1 MRHAFILSFLLQL
14 RSYHPSP
21 LFIERPIMT
30 HSHAVDLDRHT
41 MTDTH
46 KNNNDLDYLSVNDYD
61 YELPDDLIARY
72 PLAQRSASRLLYLP
86 ASNPAT
92 VADSRAEDRM
102 FSELPDLLNA
112 GDLIVFNDTK
122 VMKARLFGQ
131 KDTGGKIEVL
141 IERLVDIADL
151 APAALHLTTADDQTV
166 CTDHIA
172 LGHIKA
178 SKAPKLG
185 QRLQLADGH
194 IHAVMIGRQ
203 DNLFILAFDAPILP
217 QLEQYGELPIPPYFE
232 RHADDTDNTR
242 YQTVFHDPAKLASVA
257 APTASLH
264 FDKAV
269 LDKLAAKGIHT
280 AFVTL
285 HVGAGTFAPVK
296 TDNLLNHTMHSE
308 YAHLPQATA
317 DLINQTHT
325 NGKQVIAIGTTVTR
339 VLETAY
345 QKTASTGKPLAGW
358 SGDTDIF
365 IYPGFKFAVIDK
377 LLTNFHL
384 PKSTLLMLVSA
395 FSGKQAIEQAYK
407 HAVEQQYRFFSYG
420 DAMLLEKQIT
430 AE

>member
-1 MRHAFILSFLLQL
+1 
-14 RSYHPSP
+14 
-21 LFIERPIMT
+21 MT
-30 HSHAVDLDRHT
+30 NSHTVHSDTNTL
-41 MTDTH
+41 TDTDE
-46 KNNNDLDYLSVNDYD
+46 NSSSLNYLSVDDYD
-61 YELPDDLIARY
+61 YVLPDSLIARY
-72 PLAQRSASRLLYLP
+72 PLTQRSASKLLYLP
-86 ASNPAT
+86 ADNQSNKAHI
-92 VADSRAEDRM
+92 EDRL
-102 FSELPDLLNA
+102 FAELPDLLNA

-131 KDTGGKIEVL
+131 KDTGGKIEAL
-141 IERLVDIADL
+141 IERLVAISDLDITT
-151 APAALHLTTADDQTV
+151 LHLKSTDDESIKTEHV
-166 CTDHIA
+166 A
-172 LGHIKA
+172 LCHIKA
-178 SKAPKLG
+178 SKALKLG

-194 IHAVMIGRQ
+194 MHAMMIGRQ

-217 QLEQYGELPIPPYFE
+217 HLELYGELPIPPYFE

-242 YQTVFHDPAKLASVA
+242 YQTVFHDPTKLASVA

-264 FDKAV
+264 FDETV
-269 LDKLAAKGIHT
+269 LSKLAAKGINT

-317 DLINQTHT
+317 DLINQTHA

-345 QKTASTGKPLAGW
+345 QKTAVDGQALSSW

-365 IYPGFKFAVIDK
+365 IYPGFEFGVIDR

-395 FSGKQAIEQAYK
+395 FSGKSAIEHAYQ
-407 HAVEQQYRFFSYG
+407 HAINKQYRFFSYG
-420 DAMLLEKQIT
+420 DAMLLDK
-430 AE
+430 AAVA

>member
-1 MRHAFILSFLLQL
+1 
-14 RSYHPSP
+14 
-21 LFIERPIMT
+21 
-30 HSHAVDLDRHT
+30 
-41 MTDTH
+41 MTDFHALDSTTPTLIDNDTD
-46 KNNNDLDYLSVNDYD
+46 NNVLDYLSVDDYD
-61 YELPDDLIARY
+61 YELPDSLIARY
-72 PLAQRSASRLLYLP
+72 PLAQRSASKLLYLATDNQKNT
-86 ASNPAT
+86 AS
-92 VADSRAEDRM
+92 VQDRL
-102 FSELPDLLNA
+102 FAELPDLLNA

-141 IERLVDIADL
+141 IERLVNLSDL
-151 APAALHLTTADDQTV
+151 DVTILHVETIDDTAV
-166 CTDHIA
+166 NKEHIA
-172 LGHIKA
+172 LCHVKA

-185 QRLQLADGH
+185 QRVSLADGH
-194 IHAVMIGRQ
+194 MNAVMIGRQ
-203 DNLFILAFDAPILP
+203 DNLFILAFEAPILP
-217 QLEQYGELPIPPYFE
+217 HLELYGELPIPPYFE

-257 APTASLH
+257 SPTASLH
-264 FDKAV
+264 FDESV
-269 LDKLAAKGIHT
+269 LNQLTEKGINT

-317 DLINQTHT
+317 DLINQTHA
-325 NGKQVIAIGTTVTR
+325 NGNQVIAIGTTVTR

-345 QKTASTGKPLAGW
+345 QKTAVEGQPLSSW

-365 IYPGFKFAVIDK
+365 IYPGFKFGVIDR

-395 FSGKQAIEQAYK
+395 FSGKAAIEHAYQ
-407 HAVEQQYRFFSYG
+407 HAIEKQYRFFSYG
-420 DAMLLEKQIT
+420 DAMLLDKK
-430 AE
+430 AN

>member
-1 MRHAFILSFLLQL
+1 
-14 RSYHPSP
+14 
-21 LFIERPIMT
+21 
-30 HSHAVDLDRHT
+30 
-41 MTDTH
+41 MTDSQPVNLVTTCTDTAD
-46 KNNNDLDYLSVNDYD
+46 KNLDKSSVKNTNKMLDKNAETLEYLSVDDYD
-61 YELPDDLIARY
+61 YELPDSLIARY
-72 PLAQRSASRLLYLP
+72 PLAQRSASKLLYL
-86 ASNPAT
+86 AT
-92 VADSRAEDRM
+92 NQQKDSDSQIIDKQ

-141 IERLVDIADL
+141 IERLVNISDL
-151 APAALHLTTADDQTV
+151 DSTVLQLETTDGKSIDQE
-166 CTDHIA
+166 HIA
-172 LGHIKA
+172 LCHVKA

-185 QRLQLADGH
+185 QRLEIADGH
-194 IHAVMIGRQ
+194 MQAVVIGRQ
-203 DNLFILAFDAPILP
+203 ENLFILAFEALILP
-217 QLEQYGELPIPPYFE
+217 DLERYGELPIPPYFE
-232 RHADDTDNTR
+232 RHADATDNTR

-264 FDKAV
+264 FDKFV

-308 YAHLPQATA
+308 YAHLPQVPA
-317 DLINQTHT
+317 DLINQTHA

-345 QKTASTGKPLAGW
+345 QKTAVNGQALSSWA
-358 SGDTDIF
+358 GDTDIF
-365 IYPGFKFAVIDK
+365 IYPGFRFGVIDK

-395 FSGKQAIEQAYK
+395 FAGKAPIEQAYQ
-407 HAVEQQYRFFSYG
+407 HAINNYYRFFSYG
-420 DAMLLEKQIT
+420 DAMLLDKKIK
-430 AE
+430 A

>member
-1 MRHAFILSFLLQL
+1 
-14 RSYHPSP
+14 
-21 LFIERPIMT
+21 
-30 HSHAVDLDRHT
+30 
-41 MTDTH
+41 MTDSQPVNLVTTCTDTAD
-46 KNNNDLDYLSVNDYD
+46 KNLDKSSVKNTNKMLDKNAETLEYLSVDDYD
-61 YELPDDLIARY
+61 YELPDSLIARY
-72 PLAQRSASRLLYLP
+72 PLAQRSASKLLYL
-86 ASNPAT
+86 AT
-92 VADSRAEDRM
+92 NQQKDSDSQIIDKQ

-141 IERLVDIADL
+141 IERLVNISDL
-151 APAALHLTTADDQTV
+151 NSTVLKLETTDGKSIDQE
-166 CTDHIA
+166 HIA
-172 LGHIKA
+172 LCHVKA

-185 QRLQLADGH
+185 QRLEIADGH
-194 IHAVMIGRQ
+194 MQAVVIGRQ
-203 DNLFILAFDAPILP
+203 ENLFILAFEAPILP
-217 QLEQYGELPIPPYFE
+217 DLERYGELPIPPYFE
-232 RHADDTDNTR
+232 RHADATDNTR

-264 FDKAV
+264 FDKFV

-308 YAHLPQATA
+308 YAHLPQVTA
-317 DLINQTHT
+317 DLINQTHA

-345 QKTASTGKPLAGW
+345 QKTAVNGQALSSWA
-358 SGDTDIF
+358 GDTDIF
-365 IYPGFKFAVIDK
+365 IYPGFRFGVIDK

-395 FSGKQAIEQAYK
+395 FAGKAPIEQAYQ
-407 HAVEQQYRFFSYG
+407 HAINNYYRFFSYG
-420 DAMLLEKQIT
+420 DAMLLDKKIK
-430 AE
+430 A

>member
-1 MRHAFILSFLLQL
+1 
-14 RSYHPSP
+14 
-21 LFIERPIMT
+21 
-30 HSHAVDLDRHT
+30 
-41 MTDTH
+41 MTDSQPVNLDTTCTDTAD
-46 KNNNDLDYLSVNDYD
+46 KNLDKSSVKNTNKMLDKNAETLEYLSVDDYD
-61 YELPDDLIARY
+61 YELPDSLIARY
-72 PLAQRSASRLLYLP
+72 PLAQRSASKLLYL
-86 ASNPAT
+86 AT
-92 VADSRAEDRM
+92 NQQKDSDSQIIDKQ

-141 IERLVDIADL
+141 IERLVNISDL
-151 APAALHLTTADDQTV
+151 DSTVLQLETTDGKSIDQE
-166 CTDHIA
+166 HIA
-172 LGHIKA
+172 LCHVKA

-185 QRLQLADGH
+185 QRLEIADGH
-194 IHAVMIGRQ
+194 MQAVVIGRQ
-203 DNLFILAFDAPILP
+203 ENLFILAFEAPILP
-217 QLEQYGELPIPPYFE
+217 DLERYGELPIPPYFE
-232 RHADDTDNTR
+232 RHADATDNTR

-264 FDKAV
+264 FDKFV

-308 YAHLPQATA
+308 YAHLPQVTA
-317 DLINQTHT
+317 DLINQTHA

-345 QKTASTGKPLAGW
+345 QKTAVNGQALSSWA
-358 SGDTDIF
+358 GDTDIF
-365 IYPGFKFAVIDK
+365 IYPGFRFGVIDK

-395 FSGKQAIEQAYK
+395 FAGKAPIEQAYQ
-407 HAVEQQYRFFSYG
+407 HAINNYYRFFSYG
-420 DAMLLEKQIT
+420 DAMLLDKKIK
-430 AE
+430 A

>member
-1 MRHAFILSFLLQL
+1 M
-14 RSYHPSP
+14 
-21 LFIERPIMT
+21 
-30 HSHAVDLDRHT
+30 LD
-41 MTDTH
+41 
-46 KNNNDLDYLSVNDYD
+46 KNAETLEYLSVDDYD
-61 YELPDDLIARY
+61 YELPDSLIARY
-72 PLAQRSASRLLYLP
+72 PLAQRSASKLLYL
-86 ASNPAT
+86 AT
-92 VADSRAEDRM
+92 NQQKDSDSQIIDKQ

-141 IERLVDIADL
+141 IERLVNISDL
-151 APAALHLTTADDQTV
+151 NSTVLKLETTDGKSIDKE
-166 CTDHIA
+166 HIA
-172 LGHIKA
+172 LCHVKA

-185 QRLQLADGH
+185 QRLEIADGH
-194 IHAVMIGRQ
+194 MQAVVIGRQ
-203 DNLFILAFDAPILP
+203 ENLFILAFEALILP
-217 QLEQYGELPIPPYFE
+217 DLERYGELPIPPYFE
-232 RHADDTDNTR
+232 RHADATDNTR

-264 FDKAV
+264 FDKFV

-308 YAHLPQATA
+308 YAHLPQVTA
-317 DLINQTHT
+317 DLINQTHA

-345 QKTASTGKPLAGW
+345 QKTAVNGQALSSWA
-358 SGDTDIF
+358 GDTDIF
-365 IYPGFKFAVIDK
+365 IYPGFRFGVIDK

-395 FSGKQAIEQAYK
+395 FAGKAPIEQAYQ
-407 HAVEQQYRFFSYG
+407 HAINNYYRFFSYG
-420 DAMLLEKQIT
+420 DAMLLDKKIK
-430 AE
+430 A

>member
-1 MRHAFILSFLLQL
+1 
-14 RSYHPSP
+14 
-21 LFIERPIMT
+21 
-30 HSHAVDLDRHT
+30 
-41 MTDTH
+41 MTDSQPVNLDTTCTDTAD
-46 KNNNDLDYLSVNDYD
+46 KNLDKSSVKNTNKMLDKNAETLEYLSVDDYD
-61 YELPDDLIARY
+61 YELPDSLIARY
-72 PLAQRSASRLLYLP
+72 PLAQRSASKLLYL
-86 ASNPAT
+86 AT
-92 VADSRAEDRM
+92 NQQKDSDSQIIDKQ

-141 IERLVDIADL
+141 IERLVNISDL
-151 APAALHLTTADDQTV
+151 DSTVLQLETTDGKSIDQE
-166 CTDHIA
+166 HIA
-172 LGHIKA
+172 LCHVKA

-185 QRLQLADGH
+185 QRLEIADGH
-194 IHAVMIGRQ
+194 MQAVVIGRQ
-203 DNLFILAFDAPILP
+203 ENLFILAFEALILP
-217 QLEQYGELPIPPYFE
+217 DLERYGELPIPPYFE
-232 RHADDTDNTR
+232 RHADATDNTR

-264 FDKAV
+264 FDKFV

-308 YAHLPQATA
+308 YAHLPQVTA
-317 DLINQTHT
+317 DLINQTHA

-345 QKTASTGKPLAGW
+345 QKTAVNGQALSSWA
-358 SGDTDIF
+358 GDTDIF
-365 IYPGFKFAVIDK
+365 IYPGFRFGVIDK

-395 FSGKQAIEQAYK
+395 FAGKAAIERAYQ
-407 HAVEQQYRFFSYG
+407 HAINNYYRFFSYG
-420 DAMLLEKQIT
+420 DAMLLDKKIK
-430 AE
+430 A

>member
-1 MRHAFILSFLLQL
+1 
-14 RSYHPSP
+14 
-21 LFIERPIMT
+21 MT
-30 HSHAVDLDRHT
+30 DINAVDS
-41 MTDTH
+41 DTNTLIDTN
-46 KNNNDLDYLSVNDYD
+46 KDNDTLDYLSVDDYD
-61 YELPDDLIARY
+61 YELPDSLIARY
-72 PLAQRSASRLLYLP
+72 PLSQRSASKLLYLP
-86 ASNPAT
+86 ANQQKTSTT
-92 VADSRAEDRM
+92 VEDRL
-102 FSELPDLLNA
+102 FAELPDLLSA

-131 KDTGGKIEVL
+131 KDTGGKLEVL
-141 IERLVDIADL
+141 IERLVGISDL
-151 APAALHLTTADDQTV
+151 DTATLHLENTNDKPVNQE
-166 CTDHIA
+166 HIA
-172 LGHIKA
+172 LCHVKA
-178 SKAPKLG
+178 SKALKLG

-194 IHAVMIGRQ
+194 MSATMIGRQ

-217 QLEQYGELPIPPYFE
+217 HLELYGELPIPPYFE
-232 RHADDTDNTR
+232 RHADDTDNAR
-242 YQTVFHDPAKLASVA
+242 YQTVFHDPTKLASVA

-264 FDKAV
+264 FDDLV
-269 LDKLAAKGIHT
+269 LSKLTEKGINT

-317 DLINQTHT
+317 DLINQTHA

-345 QKTASTGKPLAGW
+345 QKTANDGQALSSW

-365 IYPGFKFAVIDK
+365 IYPGFKFGVIDK

-395 FSGKQAIEQAYK
+395 FSGKDTIEHAYQHAIKE
-407 HAVEQQYRFFSYG
+407 QYRFFSYG
-420 DAMLLEKQIT
+420 DAMLLEKKS
-430 AE
+430 A

>member
-1 MRHAFILSFLLQL
+1 
-14 RSYHPSP
+14 
-21 LFIERPIMT
+21 
-30 HSHAVDLDRHT
+30 
-41 MTDTH
+41 MTDSQPVKLDKTCTDTAE
-46 KNNNDLDYLSVNDYD
+46 KNLDKDSVKTPNKMLDKNAETLEYLSVDDYD
-61 YELPDDLIARY
+61 YELPDSLIARY
-72 PLAQRSASRLLYLP
+72 PLAQRSASKLLYLVTNQQRN
-86 ASNPAT
+86 S
-92 VADSRAEDRM
+92 DSQIIDKQ

-141 IERLVDIADL
+141 IERLVNISDL
-151 APAALHLTTADDQTV
+151 DSTALQLETTDSKSINQE
-166 CTDHIA
+166 HIA
-172 LGHIKA
+172 LCHVKA

-185 QRLQLADGH
+185 QRLEIADGQMQ
-194 IHAVMIGRQ
+194 AVVIGRQ
-203 DNLFILAFDAPILP
+203 DNLFILAFEAPILP
-217 QLEQYGELPIPPYFE
+217 DLERYGELPIPPYFE
-232 RHADDTDNTR
+232 RHADATDNTR

-264 FDKAV
+264 FDELV

-317 DLINQTHT
+317 DLINQTHA

-345 QKTASTGKPLAGW
+345 QKTAVNGQALSSWA
-358 SGDTDIF
+358 GDTDIF
-365 IYPGFKFAVIDK
+365 IYPGFRFGVIDK

-395 FSGKQAIEQAYK
+395 FAGKAAIEQAYQ
-407 HAVEQQYRFFSYG
+407 HAINNHYRFFSYG
-420 DAMLLEKQIT
+420 DAMLLDKKVNVQV
-430 AE
+430 

>member
-1 MRHAFILSFLLQL
+1 
-14 RSYHPSP
+14 
-21 LFIERPIMT
+21 
-30 HSHAVDLDRHT
+30 
-41 MTDTH
+41 MTDSQPVNLVTTCTDTAD
-46 KNNNDLDYLSVNDYD
+46 KNLDKSSVKNTNKMLDKNAETLEYLSVDDYD
-61 YELPDDLIARY
+61 YELPDSLIARY
-72 PLAQRSASRLLYLP
+72 PLAQRSASKLLYL
-86 ASNPAT
+86 AT
-92 VADSRAEDRM
+92 NQQKDSDSQIIDKQ

-141 IERLVDIADL
+141 IERLVNISDL
-151 APAALHLTTADDQTV
+151 DSTVLQLETTDGKSIDQE
-166 CTDHIA
+166 HIA
-172 LGHIKA
+172 LCHVKA

-185 QRLQLADGH
+185 QRLEIADGH
-194 IHAVMIGRQ
+194 MQAVVIGRQ
-203 DNLFILAFDAPILP
+203 ENLFILAFEAPILP
-217 QLEQYGELPIPPYFE
+217 DLERYGELPSPPYFE
-232 RHADDTDNTR
+232 RHADATDNTR

-264 FDKAV
+264 FDKFV

-308 YAHLPQATA
+308 YAHLPQVTA
-317 DLINQTHT
+317 DLINQTHA

-345 QKTASTGKPLAGW
+345 QKTAVNGQALSSWA
-358 SGDTDIF
+358 GDTDIF
-365 IYPGFKFAVIDK
+365 IYPGFRFGVIDK

-395 FSGKQAIEQAYK
+395 FAGKAPIEQAYQ
-407 HAVEQQYRFFSYG
+407 HAINNYYRFFSYG
-420 DAMLLEKQIT
+420 DTMLLDKKIK
-430 AE
+430 A

>member
-1 MRHAFILSFLLQL
+1 
-14 RSYHPSP
+14 
-21 LFIERPIMT
+21 MT
-30 HSHAVDLDRHT
+30 DSHALDST
-41 MTDTH
+41 APALIDNDTD
-46 KNNNDLDYLSVNDYD
+46 NNVLDYLSVDDYD
-61 YELPDDLIARY
+61 YELPDSLIARY
-72 PLAQRSASRLLYLP
+72 PLAQRSASKLLYLATDNQKNT
-86 ASNPAT
+86 AS
-92 VADSRAEDRM
+92 VQDRL
-102 FSELPDLLNA
+102 FAELPDLLNA

-141 IERLVDIADL
+141 IERLVNLSDL
-151 APAALHLTTADDQTV
+151 DVTTLHVETIDDTTINKE
-166 CTDHIA
+166 HIA
-172 LGHIKA
+172 LCHVKA

-185 QRLQLADGH
+185 QRVSLANGH
-194 IHAVMIGRQ
+194 MNAVMIGRQ
-203 DNLFILAFDAPILP
+203 DNLFILAFEAPILP
-217 QLEQYGELPIPPYFE
+217 HLELYGELPIPPYFE

-264 FDKAV
+264 FDESV
-269 LDKLAAKGIHT
+269 LNQLTEKGINT

-317 DLINQTHT
+317 DLINQTHA
-325 NGKQVIAIGTTVTR
+325 NGNQVIAIGTTVTR

-345 QKTASTGKPLAGW
+345 QKTAVEGQPLSSW

-365 IYPGFKFAVIDK
+365 IYPGFKFGVIDR

-395 FSGKQAIEQAYK
+395 FSGKAAIEHAYQ
-407 HAVEQQYRFFSYG
+407 HAIGKQYRFFSYG
-420 DAMLLEKQIT
+420 DAMLLDKK
-430 AE
+430 AN

>member
-1 MRHAFILSFLLQL
+1 
-14 RSYHPSP
+14 
-21 LFIERPIMT
+21 
-30 HSHAVDLDRHT
+30 
-41 MTDTH
+41 MTDSQPVNLDTTCTDTAD
-46 KNNNDLDYLSVNDYD
+46 KNLDKSSVKNTNKMLDKNAETLEYLSVDDYD
-61 YELPDDLIARY
+61 YELPDSLIARY
-72 PLAQRSASRLLYLP
+72 PLAQRSASKLLYL
-86 ASNPAT
+86 AT
-92 VADSRAEDRM
+92 NQQKDSDSQIIDKQ

-141 IERLVDIADL
+141 IERLVNISDL
-151 APAALHLTTADDQTV
+151 DSTVLQLETTDGKSIDQE
-166 CTDHIA
+166 HIA
-172 LGHIKA
+172 LCHVKA

-185 QRLQLADGH
+185 QRLEIADGH
-194 IHAVMIGRQ
+194 MQAVVIGRQ
-203 DNLFILAFDAPILP
+203 ENLFILAFEAPILP
-217 QLEQYGELPIPPYFE
+217 DLERYGELPIPPYFE
-232 RHADDTDNTR
+232 RHADATDNTR

-264 FDKAV
+264 FDKFV

-308 YAHLPQATA
+308 YAHLPQVTA
-317 DLINQTHT
+317 DLINQTHA

-345 QKTASTGKPLAGW
+345 QKTAVNGQALSSW
-358 SGDTDIF
+358 EGDTDIF
-365 IYPGFKFAVIDK
+365 IYPGFRFGVIDK

-395 FSGKQAIEQAYK
+395 FAGKAPIEQAYQ
-407 HAVEQQYRFFSYG
+407 HAINNYYRFFSYG
-420 DAMLLEKQIT
+420 DAMLLDKKIK
-430 AE
+430 A

>member
-1 MRHAFILSFLLQL
+1 
-14 RSYHPSP
+14 
-21 LFIERPIMT
+21 
-30 HSHAVDLDRHT
+30 
-41 MTDTH
+41 MTDSQPVNLDTTCTDTAD
-46 KNNNDLDYLSVNDYD
+46 KNLDKSSVKNTNKMLDKNAETLEYLSVDDYD
-61 YELPDDLIARY
+61 YELPDSLIARY
-72 PLAQRSASRLLYLP
+72 PLAQRSASKLLYL
-86 ASNPAT
+86 AT
-92 VADSRAEDRM
+92 NQQKDSDSQIIDKQ

-141 IERLVDIADL
+141 IERLVNISDL
-151 APAALHLTTADDQTV
+151 DSTVLQLETTDGKSIDQE
-166 CTDHIA
+166 HIA
-172 LGHIKA
+172 LCHVKA

-185 QRLQLADGH
+185 QRLEIADGH
-194 IHAVMIGRQ
+194 MQAVVIGRQ
-203 DNLFILAFDAPILP
+203 ENLFILAFEALILP
-217 QLEQYGELPIPPYFE
+217 DLERYGELPIPPYFE
-232 RHADDTDNTR
+232 RHADATDNTR

-264 FDKAV
+264 FDELV

-308 YAHLPQATA
+308 YAHLPQVTA
-317 DLINQTHT
+317 DLINQTHA

-345 QKTASTGKPLAGW
+345 QKTAVNGQALSSWA
-358 SGDTDIF
+358 GDTDIF
-365 IYPGFKFAVIDK
+365 IYPGFRFGVIDK

-395 FSGKQAIEQAYK
+395 FAGKAPIEQAYQ
-407 HAVEQQYRFFSYG
+407 HAINNYYRFFSYG
-420 DAMLLEKQIT
+420 DAMLLDKKIK
-430 AE
+430 A

>member
-1 MRHAFILSFLLQL
+1 
-14 RSYHPSP
+14 
-21 LFIERPIMT
+21 MT
-30 HSHAVDLDRHT
+30 DSHSVNSDNNIQI
-41 MTDTH
+41 DTH
-46 KNNNDLDYLSVNDYD
+46 KDDAVLDYLSVNDYD
-61 YELPDDLIARY
+61 YELPDSLIARY
-72 PLAQRSASRLLYLP
+72 PLAQRSASKLLHLATDNQKNT
-86 ASNPAT
+86 AS
-92 VADSRAEDRM
+92 VEDRL
-102 FSELPDLLNA
+102 FAELPDLLKA

-131 KDTGGKIEVL
+131 KDTGGKLEAL
-141 IERLVDIADL
+141 IERLVNISDL
-151 APAALHLTTADDQTV
+151 DAATLYLEDMDGEPVNQE
-166 CTDHIA
+166 HIA
-172 LGHIKA
+172 LCHVKT
-178 SKAPKLG
+178 SKALKLG
-185 QRLQLADGH
+185 QRVALADGH
-194 IHAVMIGRQ
+194 MHAVMIGRQ

-217 QLEQYGELPIPPYFE
+217 HLELYGELPIPPYFE

-264 FDKAV
+264 FDESV
-269 LDKLAAKGIHT
+269 LSKLEAKGINT

-317 DLINQTHT
+317 ELINQTHA
-325 NGKQVIAIGTTVTR
+325 NGNQVIAIGTTVTR

-345 QKTASTGKPLAGW
+345 QKTAVNGQALSSW

-365 IYPGFKFAVIDK
+365 IYPGFKFGVIDR

-395 FSGKQAIEQAYK
+395 FSGKAAIEQAYQ
-407 HAVEQQYRFFSYG
+407 HAIEKQYRFFSYG
-420 DAMLLEKQIT
+420 DAMLLDKK
-430 AE
+430 AN

>member
-1 MRHAFILSFLLQL
+1 
-14 RSYHPSP
+14 
-21 LFIERPIMT
+21 
-30 HSHAVDLDRHT
+30 
-41 MTDTH
+41 MTDSQPVKLDKTCTDTAE
-46 KNNNDLDYLSVNDYD
+46 KNLDKDSVKTTNKMLDKNAETLEYLSVDDYD
-61 YELPDDLIARY
+61 YELPDSLIARY
-72 PLAQRSASRLLYLP
+72 PLAQRSASKLLYL
-86 ASNPAT
+86 AANQQKNS
-92 VADSRAEDRM
+92 DSQIIDKQ

-141 IERLVDIADL
+141 IERLVNISDL
-151 APAALHLTTADDQTV
+151 DSTALQLETTDSKSINQE
-166 CTDHIA
+166 HIA
-172 LGHIKA
+172 LCHVKA

-185 QRLQLADGH
+185 QRLEIADGQMQ
-194 IHAVMIGRQ
+194 AVVIGRQ
-203 DNLFILAFDAPILP
+203 DNLFILAFEAPILP
-217 QLEQYGELPIPPYFE
+217 DLERYGELPIPPYFE
-232 RHADDTDNTR
+232 RHADATDNTR

-264 FDKAV
+264 FDELV

-317 DLINQTHT
+317 DLINQTHA

-345 QKTASTGKPLAGW
+345 QKTAVNGQALSSWA
-358 SGDTDIF
+358 GDTDIF
-365 IYPGFKFAVIDK
+365 IYPGFRFGVIDK

-395 FSGKQAIEQAYK
+395 FAGKAAIEQAYQ
-407 HAVEQQYRFFSYG
+407 HAINNHYRFFSYG
-420 DAMLLEKQIT
+420 DAMLLDKKVNVQV
-430 AE
+430 

>member
-1 MRHAFILSFLLQL
+1 
-14 RSYHPSP
+14 
-21 LFIERPIMT
+21 MT
-30 HSHAVDLDRHT
+30 DSHALDST
-41 MTDTH
+41 ILTLID
-46 KNNNDLDYLSVNDYD
+46 NDADHNVLDYLSVDDYD
-61 YELPDDLIARY
+61 YELPDSLIARY
-72 PLAQRSASRLLYLP
+72 PLAQRSASKLLYLATDNQKNT
-86 ASNPAT
+86 AS
-92 VADSRAEDRM
+92 VQDRL
-102 FSELPDLLNA
+102 FAELPDLLNA

-141 IERLVDIADL
+141 IERLVTLSDL
-151 APAALHLTTADDQTV
+151 DVTTLHIETVNDTTV
-166 CTDHIA
+166 NKEHIA
-172 LGHIKA
+172 LCHVKA

-185 QRLQLADGH
+185 QRVSLADGH
-194 IHAVMIGRQ
+194 MNAVMIGRQ
-203 DNLFILAFDAPILP
+203 DNLFILAFEAPILP
-217 QLEQYGELPIPPYFE
+217 HLELYGELPIPPYFE

-264 FDKAV
+264 FDESV
-269 LDKLAAKGIHT
+269 LNQLTEKGINT

-317 DLINQTHT
+317 DLINQTHA
-325 NGKQVIAIGTTVTR
+325 NGNQVIAIGTTVTR

-345 QKTASTGKPLAGW
+345 QKTATAGQPLSSW

-365 IYPGFKFAVIDK
+365 IYPGFKFGVIDR

-395 FSGKQAIEQAYK
+395 FSGKAAIEHAYQ
-407 HAVEQQYRFFSYG
+407 HAIEKQYRFFSYG
-420 DAMLLEKQIT
+420 DAMLLDKKANRT
-430 AE
+430 

>member
-1 MRHAFILSFLLQL
+1 
-14 RSYHPSP
+14 
-21 LFIERPIMT
+21 
-30 HSHAVDLDRHT
+30 
-41 MTDTH
+41 MTDSQPVNLDTTCTDTAD
-46 KNNNDLDYLSVNDYD
+46 KNLDKSSVKNTNKMLDKNAETLEYLSVDDYD
-61 YELPDDLIARY
+61 YELPDSLIARY
-72 PLAQRSASRLLYLP
+72 PLAQRSASKLLYL
-86 ASNPAT
+86 AT
-92 VADSRAEDRM
+92 NQQKDSDSQIIDKQ

-141 IERLVDIADL
+141 IERLVNISDL
-151 APAALHLTTADDQTV
+151 DSTVLQLETTDGKSIDQE
-166 CTDHIA
+166 HIA
-172 LGHIKA
+172 LCHVKA

-185 QRLQLADGH
+185 QRLEIADGH
-194 IHAVMIGRQ
+194 MQAVVIGRQ
-203 DNLFILAFDAPILP
+203 ENLFILAFEAPILP
-217 QLEQYGELPIPPYFE
+217 DLERYGELPIPPYFE
-232 RHADDTDNTR
+232 RHADATDNTR

-264 FDKAV
+264 FDKFV

-308 YAHLPQATA
+308 YAHLPQVTA
-317 DLINQTHT
+317 DLINQTHA

-345 QKTASTGKPLAGW
+345 QKTAVNGQALSSWA
-358 SGDTDIF
+358 GDTDIF
-365 IYPGFKFAVIDK
+365 IYPGFRFGVIDK

-395 FSGKQAIEQAYK
+395 FAGKAAIERAYQ
-407 HAVEQQYRFFSYG
+407 HAINNYYRFFSYG
-420 DAMLLEKQIT
+420 DAMLLDKKIK
-430 AE
+430 A

>member
-1 MRHAFILSFLLQL
+1 
-14 RSYHPSP
+14 
-21 LFIERPIMT
+21 
-30 HSHAVDLDRHT
+30 
-41 MTDTH
+41 MTDSQPVNLDTTCTDTAN
-46 KNNNDLDYLSVNDYD
+46 KNLDKSSVKNTNKMLDKNAETLEYLSVDDYD
-61 YELPDDLIARY
+61 YELPDSLIARY
-72 PLAQRSASRLLYLP
+72 PLAQRSASKLLYL
-86 ASNPAT
+86 AT
-92 VADSRAEDRM
+92 NQQKDSDSQIIDKQ

-141 IERLVDIADL
+141 IERLVNISDL
-151 APAALHLTTADDQTV
+151 DSTVLQLETTDGKSIDQE
-166 CTDHIA
+166 HIA
-172 LGHIKA
+172 LCHVKA

-185 QRLQLADGH
+185 QRLEIADGH
-194 IHAVMIGRQ
+194 MQAVVIGRQ
-203 DNLFILAFDAPILP
+203 ENLFILSFEAPILP
-217 QLEQYGELPIPPYFE
+217 DLERYGELPIPPYFE
-232 RHADDTDNTR
+232 RHADATDNTR

-264 FDKAV
+264 FDKLV
-269 LDKLAAKGIHT
+269 LDKLAAKGINT

-308 YAHLPQATA
+308 YAHLPQVTA
-317 DLINQTHT
+317 DLINQTHA

-345 QKTASTGKPLAGW
+345 QKTAVNGQALSSWA
-358 SGDTDIF
+358 GDTDIF
-365 IYPGFKFAVIDK
+365 IYPGFRFGVIDK

-395 FSGKQAIEQAYK
+395 FAGKAAIEQAYQ
-407 HAVEQQYRFFSYG
+407 HAIDNQYRFFSYG
-420 DAMLLEKQIT
+420 DAMLLDKKIK
-430 AE
+430 A

>member
-1 MRHAFILSFLLQL
+1 
-14 RSYHPSP
+14 
-21 LFIERPIMT
+21 MT
-30 HSHAVDLDRHT
+30 DSQPVNLDTTCTDTAEKDLDKSSV
-41 MTDTH
+41 
-46 KNNNDLDYLSVNDYD
+46 KNTNKMLDKNAETLEYLSVDDYD
-61 YELPDDLIARY
+61 YELPDSLIARY
-72 PLAQRSASRLLYLP
+72 PLAQRSASKLLYL
-86 ASNPAT
+86 AT
-92 VADSRAEDRM
+92 NQQKDSDSQIIDKQ
-102 FSELPDLLNA
+102 FSELADLLNA

-141 IERLVDIADL
+141 IERLVNISDL
-151 APAALHLTTADDQTV
+151 DSTVLQLETTDGKSIDQE
-166 CTDHIA
+166 HIA
-172 LGHIKA
+172 LCHVKA

-185 QRLQLADGH
+185 QRLEIADGH
-194 IHAVMIGRQ
+194 MQAVVIGRQ
-203 DNLFILAFDAPILP
+203 ENLFILAFEALILP
-217 QLEQYGELPIPPYFE
+217 DLERYGELPIPPYFE
-232 RHADDTDNTR
+232 RHADATDNTR

-264 FDKAV
+264 FDKFV

-308 YAHLPQATA
+308 YAHLPQVTA
-317 DLINQTHT
+317 DLINQTHA

-345 QKTASTGKPLAGW
+345 QKTAVNGQALSSWA
-358 SGDTDIF
+358 GDTDIF
-365 IYPGFKFAVIDK
+365 IYPGFRFGVIDK

-395 FSGKQAIEQAYK
+395 FAGKAPIEQAYQ
-407 HAVEQQYRFFSYG
+407 HAINNYYRFFSYG
-420 DAMLLEKQIT
+420 DAMLLDKKIK
-430 AE
+430 A

>member
-1 MRHAFILSFLLQL
+1 
-14 RSYHPSP
+14 
-21 LFIERPIMT
+21 
-30 HSHAVDLDRHT
+30 

-151 APAALHLTTADDQTV
+151 APTALHLTTADDQPV

-420 DAMLLEKQIT
+420 DAMLLEKQMT
-430 AE
+430 TE